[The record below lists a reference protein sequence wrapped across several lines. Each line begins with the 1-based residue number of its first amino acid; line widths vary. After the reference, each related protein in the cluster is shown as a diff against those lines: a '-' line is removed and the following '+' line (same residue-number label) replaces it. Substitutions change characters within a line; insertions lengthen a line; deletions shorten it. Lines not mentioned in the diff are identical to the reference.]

1 MKRILAILI
10 FVVFVACSSDDPARR
25 IEKLEQQLFA
35 TEQAVDPVLADEL
48 VTAYCDYA
56 IKCPNDE
63 KTPEILF
70 KAVNVSMNI
79 DNAQRTIAIID
90 KMIKDYPD
98 YPRTQAA
105 LFVKGFIFETYYENF
120 DMARQIYEQY
130 LALYPDGEF
139 AEACRASIANLGL
152 TPEELVK
159 KFENQ

>member
-10 FVVFVACSSDDPARR
+10 FVVFVACNSDDPARR